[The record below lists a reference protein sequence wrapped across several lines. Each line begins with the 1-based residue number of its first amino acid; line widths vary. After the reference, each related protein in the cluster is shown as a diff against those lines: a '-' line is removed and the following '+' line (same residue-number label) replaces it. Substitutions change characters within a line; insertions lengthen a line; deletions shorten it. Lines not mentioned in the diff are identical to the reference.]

1 MDSYEATKIVLSR
14 IQKLDP
20 ENATKIIGLLL
31 IQDHGEKEMIR
42 LAFGPESLVH
52 SVIVKAR
59 NDLGL
64 FSCKNSPLSSPS
76 TPCSPLPF
84 SRQNSS
90 NSRGF
95 SGVNLP
101 SPLSIPSHN
110 GVFSSNSFPSP
121 HGVSNL
127 GNVSCLSSMMS
138 SKALPF
144 YGNGE
149 SSDLIDEIPMPFLND
164 GSNLCDFHYPQP
176 DLASSP
182 DSNVEAMLFNSSW
195 GGGNHKRSCSVSDT
209 YLNSDDPSEGFGW
222 KPCLYFAKGYC
233 KNGANCRFVHGGGLC
248 DSDGNSNMA
257 GSQNKI
263 EIMERCHEL
272 LRSKSAQQQRLAAV
286 SQFMSGGTSFCYS
299 PRAAAALMMGDEV
312 NKFSR
317 SPRFERSEFSML
329 SPESRQIYLTFP
341 ADSTFREEDVSNYF
355 SIYGPVQDVRI
366 PYQQKRM
373 FGFVTFVYPD
383 TVKLILAKGN
393 PHFVCDARV
402 LVKPYK
408 EKGKVPDKFRKP
420 QQIERSDFLSCGSP
434 TGLDSRDPFD
444 MHLGARMLYN
454 SQDALW
460 RKKLEEQADL
470 EHAIELQN
478 RRLMELQL
486 LDVKSKHHRAF
497 SSSAAIPFPSAAHSP
512 NYFQQSIF
520 VPSNRSSPEFSEE
533 NGPKNATVGNI
544 QQDAV
549 GGSDQ
554 DKDQPSDENSN
565 AITSPHHDE
574 NSDLGESMEQSLPEN
589 LFASPKAADEHITT
603 FTIDTSEPATEK
615 NGTVISSPSS
625 TKNNLMTSSLLPASS
640 TLDMASLNSC
650 YFQAPRFSNHG
661 AIEM

>member
-1 MDSYEATKIVLSR
+1 MDSYEATKIVLAR

-31 IQDHGEKEMIR
+31 IQDHGEKEMI
-42 LAFGPESLVH
+42 
-52 SVIVKAR
+52 
-59 NDLGL
+59 
-64 FSCKNSPLSSPS
+64 SPLSSPG

-84 SRQNSS
+84 TRQFSS

-95 SGVNLP
+95 NGVNLP
-101 SPLSIPSHN
+101 SPLSIPTHN
-110 GVFSSNSFPSP
+110 GVFSSNSFPSHYKSP
-121 HGVSNL
+121 NGVSNV
-127 GNVSCLSSMMS
+127 GNVSGLSSKMNS
-138 SKALPF
+138 SAVPF

-149 SSDLIDEIPMPFLND
+149 NSEGVDEIPMPFLND
-164 GSNLCDFHYPQP
+164 GPNSTDFYYPQP
-176 DLASSP
+176 DLVLSP
-182 DSNVEAMLFNSSW
+182 DSNVDGMLFNSSW
-195 GGGNHKRSCSVSDT
+195 GGGNHRRSYSVSDT
-209 YLNSDDPSEGFGW
+209 CFNSEDSSEGFGW

-233 KNGANCRFVHGGGLC
+233 KNGANCRFVHGGGLS
-248 DSDGNSNMA
+248 DSDGNSNMG
-257 GSQNKI
+257 GSPNNI
-263 EIMERCHEL
+263 DIMERCHEL
-272 LRSKSAQQQRLAAV
+272 LRSKSAQQQRLAAA
-286 SQFMSGGTSFCYS
+286 SQFMSGASGFSYS
-299 PRAAAALMMGDEV
+299 PRAAMALMMGDEI

-317 SPRFERSEFSML
+317 SPRFERSEFSM

-341 ADSTFREEDVSNYF
+341 ADSTFREEDVSSYF
-355 SIYGPVQDVRI
+355 SNYGPVQDVRI

-408 EKGKVPDKFRKP
+408 EKGKVPDKFRKH
-420 QQIERSDFLSCGSP
+420 QQIERSEFLSCGSP

-444 MHLGARMLYN
+444 MQLGAKMLYN

-486 LDVKSKHHRAF
+486 LDVKSKHHLAF
-497 SSSAAIPFPSAAHSP
+497 SSSAAIPFPSAAHSL
-512 NYFQQSIF
+512 NYFQQSIL

-533 NGPKNATVGNI
+533 NGPKNAAFTNI
-544 QQDAV
+544 QQAAN
-549 GGSDQ
+549 GSDQ
-554 DKDQPSDENSN
+554 DTDPPSNENSN
-565 AITSPHHDE
+565 GNTSPRYDE
-574 NSDLGESMEQSLPEN
+574 NIDFDESMEQSLPEN

-603 FTIDTSEPATEK
+603 FSIDTTEPAVK
-615 NGTVISSPSS
+615 KIGTVVSSPSS
-625 TKNNLMTSSLLPASS
+625 VNNNLMTSSLLPASS

>member
-52 SVIVKAR
+52 SVILKAR
-59 NDLGL
+59 KDLGL
-64 FSCKNSPLSSPS
+64 FSSKNSPLSSPS

-84 SRQNSS
+84 SRQNS
-90 NSRGF
+90 RGF
-95 SGVNLP
+95 NGVNLP
-101 SPLSIPSHN
+101 SPLSIPNHN
-110 GVFSSNSFPSP
+110 GVFSPNSFPSHFKSP
-121 HGVSNL
+121 NGVSNI
-127 GNVSCLSSMMS
+127 GNVSCLSSTMNS
-138 SKALPF
+138 SALPF

-149 SSDLIDEIPMPFLND
+149 NSELIDEISMPFLND
-164 GSNLCDFHYPQP
+164 STDFYYPQP
-176 DLASSP
+176 DLVSSP
-182 DSNVEAMLFNSSW
+182 DNVDAMLFNSSW
-195 GGGNHKRSCSVSDT
+195 GGANHRRSCSVSDT
-209 YLNSDDPSEGFGW
+209 RLNSEDPSDGFGW

-233 KNGANCRFVHGGGLC
+233 KNGADCRFVHGGGLY

-257 GSQNKI
+257 GSPNKI
-263 EIMERCHEL
+263 DIMERCHEL
-272 LRSKSAQQQRLAAV
+272 LRSKSAQQQRLAAA
-286 SQFMSGGTSFCYS
+286 SQFISGGSSFCYS
-299 PRAAAALMMGDEV
+299 PRAAAALMMGDEI

-317 SPRFERSEFSML
+317 SPRFERSEFSIL

-341 ADSTFREEDVSNYF
+341 ADSTFREEDVSTYF

-408 EKGKVPDKFRKP
+408 EKGKVPDKFRKH
-420 QQIERSDFLSCGSP
+420 QQIERSEFLSCGSP
-434 TGLDSRDPFD
+434 TGLDSRDSFD
-444 MHLGARMLYN
+444 MQLGARMLYN

-512 NYFQQSIF
+512 NFFQQNIF

-533 NGPKNATVGNI
+533 NGPKNASITNI
-544 QQDAV
+544 QQAAN
-549 GGSDQ
+549 GSDQ
-554 DKDQPSDENSN
+554 DSDPPCDENN
-565 AITSPHHDE
+565 NGKTSPRHDE
-574 NSDLGESMEQSLPEN
+574 NIDLDESMEQSLPEN

-603 FTIDTSEPATEK
+603 FSVDTTEPALEK

-625 TKNNLMTSSLLPASS
+625 ANNNLMASSLLPASS
-640 TLDMASLNSC
+640 TLDIASLNSC

>member
-14 IQKLDP
+14 IQNLDP

-52 SVIVKAR
+52 SVILKAR
-59 NDLGL
+59 KDLGL
-64 FSCKNSPLSSPS
+64 FSSKNSPLSSPS

-90 NSRGF
+90 NSRVF
-95 SGVNLP
+95 NGVNLP
-101 SPLSIPSHN
+101 SPLSIPNPN
-110 GVFSSNSFPSP
+110 GVFSPNSFLSHYKSP
-121 HGVSNL
+121 NGGSNI
-127 GNVSCLSSMMS
+127 GNVSCLSSAMNS
-138 SKALPF
+138 SAIPF

-149 SSDLIDEIPMPFLND
+149 NSDLIDEVQMPFLND
-164 GSNLCDFHYPQP
+164 GLNSNDFYYPQP
-176 DLASSP
+176 DLVSSP
-182 DSNVEAMLFNSSW
+182 DSSSVDAMLFNSSW
-195 GGGNHKRSCSVSDT
+195 GGANHRRSCSVSDIC
-209 YLNSDDPSEGFGW
+209 LNSEDPSGGFGW

-233 KNGANCRFVHGGGLC
+233 KNGANCRFVHGGGLS
-248 DSDGNSNMA
+248 DSDGISNMV
-257 GSQNKI
+257 GSPN
-263 EIMERCHEL
+263 EIDMMERCQEL
-272 LRSKSAQQQRLAAV
+272 LRSKSVQQQRLAAT
-286 SQFMSGGTSFCYS
+286 SQFMSGGSSFSYS
-299 PRAAAALMMGDEV
+299 PRAAAALMMGEDI

-317 SPRFERSEFSML
+317 SPRFERSDFPIL

-341 ADSTFREEDVSNYF
+341 ADSTFREEDISTYF

-373 FGFVTFVYPD
+373 FGFVTFVYPE

-408 EKGKVPDKFRKP
+408 EKGKKN
-420 QQIERSDFLSCGSP
+420 QQIERNEFLSCGSP

-444 MHLGARMLYN
+444 MQLGARMLYN
-454 SQDALW
+454 GQDALW

-486 LDVKSKHHRAF
+486 LEVKSKHHRAF
-497 SSSAAIPFPSAAHSP
+497 SSGAAIPFPTTARGP
-512 NYFQQSIF
+512 NFFQQSAF
-520 VPSNRSSPEFSEE
+520 MPSNRSSPEFSEE
-533 NGPKNATVGNI
+533 SGPGNTINTNI
-544 QQDAV
+544 QQAAI
-549 GGSDQ
+549 GSDQ
-554 DKDQPSDENSN
+554 DRDSPRNENSN
-565 AITSPHHDE
+565 GKTSPGHDE
-574 NSDLGESMEQSLPEN
+574 NIDLDESMEQSLPEN
-589 LFASPKAADEHITT
+589 LFASPKAADEHVTT
-603 FTIDTSEPATEK
+603 FFIDTTEPAVEK

-625 TKNNLMTSSLLPASS
+625 ANNNLMTSSLLPASS
-640 TLDMASLNSC
+640 ALDMASLNSC
-650 YFQAPRFSNHG
+650 YFQSPRFSNHG